1 MLRGATCEKEINTW
15 RTKLLFRTQVETI
28 PSEYF
33 SDRIAT
39 ALQYRIILS
48 AFLRVF
54 TNKVFV
60 S

>member
-1 MLRGATCEKEINTW
+1 MLRGEACEKEINTW
-15 RTKLLFRTQVETI
+15 RTELLFRTQVETI

-39 ALQYRIILS
+39 TLQYRITLF
-48 AFLRVF
+48 AFLRLF
-54 TNKVFV
+54 TDKVFV